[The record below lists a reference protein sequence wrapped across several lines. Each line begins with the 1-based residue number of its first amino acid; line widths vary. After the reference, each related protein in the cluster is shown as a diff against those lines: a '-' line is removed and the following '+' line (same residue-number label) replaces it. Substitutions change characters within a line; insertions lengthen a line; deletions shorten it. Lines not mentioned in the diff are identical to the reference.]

1 MKTKMYTNNA
11 SIQGSL
17 HRNRTRSLL
26 LSCVI
31 FLAGINIAP
40 LTLHANNKA
49 VIHFNLKYGFIK
61 GGEAYMIIKDTL
73 FNGKKAVHYYMEGK
87 TTGITD
93 KLFKVHDIYESIVD
107 ARTYLPYKAIRNVK
121 ERTYRYY
128 NEIYFYQDRDSLYS
142 EKTGGI
148 KVPSDISDILSVFFY
163 FVQKNYIVSVEEG
176 KTVVLPVINGDAVG
190 DIKIKHTGIKTIDTD
205 LGKVECYHL
214 SPEIEKGKVLK
225 RSDGLSFFISKNNK
239 IPVLLDID
247 LKVGTLQAVLTRYT
261 LNGKEIRSF

>member
-1 MKTKMYTNNA
+1 MKTTMYTNNA
-11 SIQGSL
+11 GIHGNAPKS
-17 HRNRTRSLL
+17 RTRSIL
-26 LSCVI
+26 LSWLVLLTGLFI
-31 FLAGINIAP
+31 GP

-61 GGEAYMIIKDTL
+61 GGEAHMIIKDTL
-73 FNGKKAVHYYMEGK
+73 YNGRKAVHYYMEGR

-107 ARTYLPYKAIRNVK
+107 ARTYLPYKAIRNIK

-142 EKTGGI
+142 EKTGGM
-148 KVPSDISDILSVFFY
+148 KVPSGINDILSVFFY
-163 FVQKNYIVSVEEG
+163 FVQQNYIATVEQG
-176 KTVVLPVINGDAVG
+176 KPVVLPVINGDAVG
-190 DIKIKHTGIKTIDTD
+190 DIRIKHTGIKTIDTD

-225 RSDGLSFFISKNNK
+225 RSDGLSFFISRNNK